1 MAASTAT
8 RLPGPERRDRIL
20 TAAIDAFASR
30 GYDAASVSQIATAAG
45 ITKPVLYRHFGDKDG
60 LYEALAQRYVD
71 ELAREL
77 EPVADVADARGRLA
91 RTIEAYLSYVEREPE
106 RYRFLLGTGERQ
118 QTAHVL
124 AEFRRRDVARCA
136 FAAAENLRRAGLD
149 PEIGELW
156 AHHVSGTVRAAGI
169 WWLETRSLPK
179 ERVVEHVTDL
189 LWDGVAALRKAV
201 PET

>member
-1 MAASTAT
+1 MATSAT
-8 RLPGPERRDRIL
+8 RLRRRVERREEL
-20 TAAIDAFASR
+20 L
-30 GYDAASVSQIATAAG
+30 DAADRLVKTGTPEMSMDEVASEAG